1 MSQDQVFED
10 AVIGIVGISLLVGSI
25 LFFVPKI
32 SKQENVSILSS
43 GGSADLAHEIAL
55 RMEDDFEK
63 VDVLNIQTIE
73 EVVSVTLLNLEPA
86 NWTEEDFEQLNQ
98 ITFYSVALA
107 RDAERSLIV
116 QLWITNKAVTE
127 HGEEVDVFLHMKTL
141 ACPWSALENY
151 DGENAAEIIQGCVI
165 GKGNALAV
173 DSSQVVWEGRGN

>member
-43 GGSADLAHEIAL
+43 GGS
-55 RMEDDFEK
+55 EDDFEK

-73 EVVSVTLLNLEPA
+73 EVVSVTLVNLEPA

-98 ITFYSVALA
+98 ITFYAVDLT
-107 RDAERSLIV
+107 RDAQRSLIV

-127 HGEEVDVFLHMKTL
+127 LGEEVDVFLHMKTL

-165 GKGNALAV
+165 GNGNALAV